1 MSDKDQ
7 FVNDQEDMNQSRL
20 KDIKQRRETSID
32 KKKKAASVITSSAV
46 LLGSILPMMQTQT
59 AYAATTGTLAVD
71 KHFAAAGESVKI
83 TVTDAGTYF
92 NKNAGSIETTQ
103 LAVVSNDDT
112 GNPIYVT
119 LTETTANS
127 GIFETSLKLIDP
139 AAIPSGPNE
148 IKVAVGGTVT
158 VLDPGVFGADLLS
171 PALQIIERRD
181 HVTGVFQTFDNSSQA
196 PIGDV
201 VYDGQVV
208 RVELTDDDLNT
219 DKASSQTKTVN
230 LTLNAGTSGQTIA
243 LTENGLNSNVFIGTF
258 KVGQDISPLNNAP
271 IYIEY
276 MDDKKADNF
285 PGLITKRLV
294 RKEFSSSTLTI
305 TPAKAAYNE
314 AVTVTL
320 TDNDLNL
327 DANATEIAKVKV
339 SSPDDTAGF
348 DLTLTE
354 TGINSGVFSG
364 TFTMQ
369 DATDAGLSKIKV
381 TNANAAVVTY
391 NDLRD
396 GTGAV
401 ALLTQSTTRK
411 DHVSGTVSVDKSVAA
426 VGETITVTVDDA
438 DFKDNLA
445 LGETITVLVTSP
457 INPTGVNLNLTEAAD
472 TGVFTGTFS
481 IGTSSGGLID
491 AVNGATVAVTYTDA
505 ITANNSTNQP
515 VTASLQR
522 KDTMTG
528 VVTIDRTNTGGQEII
543 EVTLNDTDLNTD
555 ALAMET
561 AELHVY
567 SASDPIGFNLTVTE
581 TDVNT
586 GVFKGKFKPVR
597 TATNGAAALPE
608 LFVSAYNVNMTVD
621 YEDAKNVGGN
631 PQTVTNSYANLRI
644 PAISSITA
652 AEDGVDIENGAGSG
666 DTLTIVFDTATNKI
680 ITDSNVSTFVELPT
694 GRTFGTAPTVSW
706 TDSSTLVV
714 TLDADAVLFKGD
726 LVTIAAGA
734 GLRDAANA
742 SAISSTSHLIDSGSF
757 GTTTLA
763 MTSAVPA
770 YNNTTYRHDGKYFD
784 VVFNAPTNKKNGD
797 LAEFSNLSVNGATL
811 GTGGSAVWQNSSTL
825 RVTLGTNA
833 TVVVG
838 KVITYDTTGE
848 NLTDYSGETAA
859 PASIQQ
865 TITGSFGSQVP
876 IVSSITADNTASDVG
891 PHENDTVR
899 IVFDIPTDKATPP
912 LGAFGLSHGTWGNST
927 VSWTDDK
934 TLEIK
939 LGTTADVYA
948 TSDYQVTID
957 YSQLTLKNIGGEG
970 AAIGS
975 STPMAIA
982 PSFGQGTLPTAITA
996 MTITTYDNTTYRQG
1010 GQSVDLTFN
1019 QPINKKSGTATLAKI
1034 TLNNGHTIGTAA
1046 AGASAVWQAN
1056 GKLRVTLGTDATIVQ
1071 NDTITYDTTGEGI
1084 QDPSLESVALSGP
1097 LDTVIASSFGSKVP
1111 AINAGGGLA
1120 ATGVD
1125 AANVAGGIAA
1135 EATDTITVY
1144 FDTPTNQAIGTA
1156 NLGSTVSLS
1165 KAAGGTGSFG
1175 STATVSWDNTGKEM
1189 TIHLAGTGIDVKKG
1203 DSVVIA
1209 ANALKNVGSEGGIP
1223 QITAVIGGTF
1233 GFGVLP
1239 AIDSIVATNDT
1250 GNGGANQGDKVTVY
1264 FTAVTDKPSTTSILS
1279 NISLSAGHTFG
1290 TGATAAWSLDGQ
1302 SLIITLGTGATIV
1315 VGDTITIG
1323 AGAAIKDVSGELASM
1338 SGSST
1343 ITGTFGQI
1351 VQPQLSNVFATN
1363 GDGTANIAA
1372 GDTLEFVFNVPVD
1385 HSTFDPTKILITDST
1400 GAITR
1405 TNPFGASPTFH
1416 WLDPINGFDTRLQIV
1431 FGNNPTIQMTDKVN
1445 IAASNKI
1452 FDVTGTIEISPVSN
1466 QAIGISFGVAVAPNV
1481 TNVYAANGDGK
1492 PTVGAGDQLVVVFDT
1507 PTNGGSVDLTKFS
1520 INNGHILGD
1529 LLTLPTSSWSAD
1541 KLRLTI
1547 TLGAGATI
1555 TTADKLTIGSESGI
1569 FDATNQAALPGT
1581 AALSIGG
1588 SFGVAVAPIVTNITA
1603 TNGDGLPTVGVGDK
1617 LVLTLDSPSNGASVN
1632 LSALSFTGGHT
1643 LGTGATSAW
1652 SLDNLRL
1659 TITLGIG
1666 ANIATTDTVTIAAG
1680 SGIKDEATGTKELVT
1695 QNSIIGGSF
1704 GTAVAPVIT
1713 AINAINGDGK
1723 PTVGAGDQLQIIFDT
1738 PTNGGNIDWS
1748 KIIVGNSN
1756 NFGLTPTHSWSAN
1769 NTHLTIVLG
1778 NNPTITTND
1787 SISVLASSLIKDATN
1802 QVELVARNDIA
1813 ITGSF
1818 GVAVAPIITNITALN
1833 GDGKPTVGPG
1843 DQLVLTLDSPSNGA
1857 VVDLTKLSF
1866 TGGHILGTS
1875 GVTQSWSSDKLRLTI
1890 TLGTG
1895 TNMVTTDKVTIAAG
1909 SGIVDGAS
1917 GTKEVAAISGIS
1929 ILGSFG
1935 VAVAPNVT
1943 SVYAANGDGNPTV
1956 GAGDQL
1962 VVVFDTPTNGGM
1974 ADLTKFVLDNGHTL
1988 GTSSTSSWSTDKYRL
2003 TITLGANAVVTTMDK
2018 LTIGSGS
2025 GIFDATN
2032 QVAMSGT
2039 PALTIG
2045 GSFGVAVAPIVTKIT
2060 ALNGDGLP
2068 TVGAGDKLVL
2078 TLDSPSNGA
2087 VVDLTKLSFTGGHT
2101 LGTSGVLQSWSSDKL
2116 RLTIT
2121 LGTGAN
2127 IASTDTVT
2135 IAAGS
2140 GIKDEATSTKEL
2152 VAQTSLI
2159 GGSFGIAVAPVIKAI
2174 NAINGDGKPTVGAG
2188 DQLQIIFDTPTNG
2201 GNIDWSKVIV
2211 GNSHDLGTT
2220 PTFSWSANNTH
2231 LIIVLGNNP
2240 TITVS
2245 DKISVLAVSGISDAT
2260 NQAPLAAQSNISI
2273 TGDFGVATAP
2283 NVAAI
2288 NAIDS
2293 DGTALVAPGD
2303 KLQIIFD
2310 TPVQLKNFT
2319 LNNIL
2324 VDSATGKF
2332 GSNASYVLD
2341 QTNKTI
2347 LTITLGG
2354 TGIGISNS
2362 SSISI
2367 VGGIYDAASGTQL
2380 LANGLSLP
2388 ALKGSFGTAVA
2399 PEVVSAIAVDR
2410 NHLNTVAGD
2419 DIIITFNS
2427 PTNGKLPLSGTTNTK
2442 NLITVTGSTYSTIG
2456 DYATFQWSNN
2466 NRVLT
2471 VSLATY
2477 SGSVSGAVYANLQ
2490 IGNILNLTNLG
2501 IKDATDTAPLNP
2513 ASITLGGSFMPAIL
2527 PKYNNALATSNKR
2540 DSAANI
2546 LGTIELLFGTEMDKI
2561 NPVDVSKIIVSNNH
2575 TLGAKAE
2582 AAWSSGTVLTITIYS
2597 DATVQTGDT
2606 IDLSKLNLMDS
2617 NHIAYLTGAAAIQTL
2632 TGTFGTIVEPVLSR
2646 IDIIDDG
2653 TAKVEG
2659 DKLIFRFSTAVNHT
2673 AFDYTKISVSNGHSL
2688 GALDSS
2694 KINWNSNNSELTIT
2708 LGAGATIKDGDTVTI
2723 AAGSGIK
2730 DISGFK
2736 ELATVSL
2743 IPMGTFGT
2751 TAAPA
2756 VISVNASNDG
2766 ANPGA
2771 GEGDKITIT
2780 FASNTNGVSGG
2791 ILDVSSL
2798 SSILGANAVGKW
2810 LNPRTLEITLGK
2822 LGLNPILK
2830 DNGTITLDSLNIT
2843 DVTMTVKVTGTYV
2856 IGGSFGQANIPKVF
2870 SIVASSADIS
2880 KTTSAISKN
2889 DILTI
2894 TFDMPTNQSGELLNA
2909 EAVNQFVKFGTTA
2922 NPKVLGAA
2930 YNGKWSDNGKTLTI
2944 TVTDVTGSTIQIGDS
2959 ITVSGLK
2966 NALGTSIESMDTLA
2980 LSGIFDGRHFA
2991 IASSKMSSGGI
3002 GNLTVS
3008 ITIQPVKDHAGT
3020 EVIIFELLK
3029 GTGNSQVPV
3038 QLIASQQDI
3047 VGNTVVNQSFDN
3059 ITGSLTDYTVKAYLF
3074 DNITG
3079 TTGSQLLSQMV
3090 SMKIE

>member
-201 VYDGQVV
+201 VYNSQVV

-230 LTLNAGTSGQTIA
+230 LTLNAGTPGQTIT
-243 LTENGLNSNVFIGTF
+243 LTENGLNSNVFLGTF
-258 KVGQDISPLNNAP
+258 KVGQDISPANNAP

-276 MDDKKADNF
+276 MDDKRADNSSA
-285 PGLITKRLV
+285 LTTKRLV
-294 RKEFSSSTLTI
+294 RKEFSSSTLTV
-305 TPAKAAYNE
+305 TPANAAYNE

-339 SSPDDTAGF
+339 SSPDDAAGF

-457 INPTGVNLNLTEAAD
+457 ANPTGVNLNLTEAAD

-491 AVNGATVAVTYTDA
+491 AVNGATVTVTYTDA
-505 ITANNSTNQP
+505 ITANNSINQP

-555 ALAMET
+555 AMAKET

-608 LFVSAYNVNMTVD
+608 LYVSAYNVNMTVD

-652 AEDGVDIENGAGSG
+652 AEAGAVENGAGAG
-666 DTLTIVFDTATNKI
+666 DTLTIVFDTATNES
-680 ITDSNVSTFVELPT
+680 ITGSNISTALQLPT
-694 GRTFGTAPTVSW
+694 GRTFGTTPTVSW
-706 TDSSTLVV
+706 SDSSTLVV
-714 TLDADAVLFKGD
+714 TLDADALLFKGD
-726 LVTIAAGA
+726 SITIPASAGLKDAAG
-734 GLRDAANA
+734 A

-757 GTTTLA
+757 GTTILA

-770 YNNTTYRHDGKYFD
+770 YNNTTYRHDGQYFD

-797 LAEFSNLSVNGATL
+797 LAAFSKLSVNAATL

-912 LGAFGLSHGTWGNST
+912 LSAFGLSQGTWGNST

-970 AAIGS
+970 AATGF
-975 STPMAIA
+975 STAMAIA
-982 PSFGQGTLPTAITA
+982 PSFGQGTLPTAIAAVTTA
-996 MTITTYDNTTYRQG
+996 AYDNTTYRQG
-1010 GQSVDLTFN
+1010 GQSFDITFN

-1084 QDPSLESVALSGP
+1084 QDPSLESAALSGQ
-1097 LDTVIASSFGSKVP
+1097 LNAVIASSFGSKVP

-1156 NLGSTVSLS
+1156 NLGSAVSLS

-1338 SGSST
+1338 SGFST

-1481 TNVYAANGDGK
+1481 TNVYATNGDGK

-1507 PTNGGSVDLTKFS
+1507 PTNGGTTDLTKFVIDNS
-1520 INNGHILGD
+1520 HTLG
-1529 LLTLPTSSWSAD
+1529 TLPTSSWSTD

-1569 FDATNQAALPGT
+1569 LDATNQAALPGT

-1603 TNGDGLPTVGVGDK
+1603 TNGDGLPTVGAGDK

-1659 TITLGIG
+1659 TIMLGTG
-1666 ANIATTDTVTIAAG
+1666 TNIATTDTVTIAAG
-1680 SGIKDEATGTKELVT
+1680 SGIKDEATGTKELVA

-1704 GTAVAPVIT
+1704 GTAVAPAIT

-1802 QVELVARNDIA
+1802 QVELVARNNIA

-1857 VVDLTKLSF
+1857 AVDLTKLSF
-1866 TGGHILGTS
+1866 TGGHTLGTS

-1895 TNMVTTDKVTIAAG
+1895 TNIVTTDKVIIAAG

-1943 SVYAANGDGNPTV
+1943 SVYAANGDGNPTI

-1962 VVVFDTPTNGGM
+1962 VVVFDTPTNGGA
-1974 ADLTKFVLDNGHTL
+1974 ADLTKFVLDNSHTL

-2003 TITLGANAVVTTMDK
+2003 TITLGADAVVTTTDK

-2101 LGTSGVLQSWSSDKL
+2101 LGTSGVLQSWSLDNL

-2140 GIKDEATSTKEL
+2140 GIKDKETSTKEL

-2159 GGSFGIAVAPVIKAI
+2159 GGSFGTAVAPVITAI

-2188 DQLQIIFDTPTNG
+2188 DQLQIIFDTSTNG
-2201 GNIDWSKVIV
+2201 GNITDWSQIV
-2211 GNSHDLGTT
+2211 VSNSHSLGMS
-2220 PTFSWSANNTH
+2220 PSYEWSANNTH
-2231 LIIVLGNNP
+2231 LTIVLGNNP
-2240 TITVS
+2240 TITVG
-2245 DKISVLAVSGISDAT
+2245 DKISVLAASGISDAT

-2273 TGDFGVATAP
+2273 TGSFGEA
-2283 NVAAI
+2283 
-2288 NAIDS
+2288 
-2293 DGTALVAPGD
+2293 VAPIIANITAVNGDGKPTVGPGDQLVLTLNSPSTGTVDLTKLSFTGGHTLGTSGVTQSWSSD
-2303 KLQIIFD
+2303 KLR
-2310 TPVQLKNFT
+2310 
-2319 LNNIL
+2319 
-2324 VDSATGKF
+2324 
-2332 GSNASYVLD
+2332 
-2341 QTNKTI
+2341 
-2347 LTITLGG
+2347 LTITLGTG
-2354 TGIGISNS
+2354 TNIATTDTVTIAAGSGI
-2362 SSISI
+2362 
-2367 VGGIYDAASGTQL
+2367 VDAATGTL
-2380 LANGLSLP
+2380 GLAAQSSLIE
-2388 ALKGSFGTAVA
+2388 GSFGTAVA
-2399 PEVVSAIAVDR
+2399 PVIRAINALNGDGKPNAGKGDELQIIFDTPTNGGNNIDLTKIAVSNSHNLGTNPTYSWSANNTHLTIVLGDNPTITKDDKINILAASGISDATNQAPLAPQPNISITGDFGIAVAPKFVSAIAVDR

-2427 PTNGKLPLSGTTNTK
+2427 PTNGASPPSGTTNTK

-2456 DYATFQWSNN
+2456 DYATFKWSEDKL
-2466 NRVLT
+2466 VLT

-2490 IGNILNLTNLG
+2490 VGNILNLTNLG
-2501 IKDATDTAPLNP
+2501 IKDATGTVPLNP

-2527 PKYNNALATSNKR
+2527 PKYTNAIATTNNR
-2540 DSAANI
+2540 DSNT
-2546 LGTIELLFGTEMDKI
+2546 LGTIELLFGTEMDTTI
-2561 NPVDVSKIIVSNNH
+2561 PVDVSKIIVSNNH
-2575 TLGAKAE
+2575 TFGTGAK
-2582 AAWSSGTVLTITIYS
+2582 AAWSSGTVLTITIKS

-2617 NHIAYLTGAAAIQTL
+2617 NKIAYLTGTSAIQAL
-2632 TGTFGTIVEPVLSR
+2632 TGTFGV
-2646 IDIIDDG
+2646 
-2653 TAKVEG
+2653 
-2659 DKLIFRFSTAVNHT
+2659 
-2673 AFDYTKISVSNGHSL
+2673 
-2688 GALDSS
+2688 
-2694 KINWNSNNSELTIT
+2694 
-2708 LGAGATIKDGDTVTI
+2708 
-2723 AAGSGIK
+2723 
-2730 DISGFK
+2730 
-2736 ELATVSL
+2736 
-2743 IPMGTFGT
+2743 
-2751 TAAPA
+2751 APT

-2780 FASNTNGVSGG
+2780 FASNTNGVTGG

-2822 LGLNPILK
+2822 LGPNPILK

-2870 SIVASSADIS
+2870 SILASSADTS
-2880 KTTSAISKN
+2880 KTTSAISNN

-2909 EAVNQFVKFGTTA
+2909 AAVNQFVKFGTTA

-2944 TVTDVTGSTIQIGDS
+2944 TVTDVAGSTIQIGDS

-2991 IASSKMSSGGI
+2991 IASSKMSSGGT
-3002 GNLTVS
+3002 GNLSVS